1 MHREEMRDNMKIS
14 TVKGMNEYSP
24 KEALL
29 RDYLQNVILTT
40 YQSFGFQ
47 KISTPIIEDIE
58 NLENSE
64 GGENLKLLFKV
75 LKRGDKLEKELSE
88 GKSEK

>member
-47 KISTPIIEDIE
+47 KISTPIMEDIE

-88 GKSEK
+88 GKSEE